1 MRKLLLQNITSS
13 CLLFLTYGLLAQ
25 SIWVGPRLTFTKNVG
40 SDWMLEE
47 NQDRITDNVWLTR
60 ADTRSIFNMAQETDY
75 TNNFSPVDT
84 EWAFG
89 TTNNIDSLEFA
100 PWEVTTESPLNSI
113 DKNMVVHLITD
124 DIYIDIKFTEWTG
137 GGSGAGFTY
146 ERSTDQTSNI
156 IDFNSIPKIS
166 IFPNPSPDIIQVSG
180 LLSPTKAEIFDTKGQ
195 RVLSGM
201 MINNTPI
208 HIYGF
213 MRGVYFMRFENG
225 PIVKFIKE

>member
-25 SIWVGPRLTFTKNVG
+25 SIWVGPRLTFTKSIG

-47 NQDRITDNVWLTR
+47 HQDRITDNVWLTR
-60 ADTRSIFNMAQETDY
+60 ANTRSIFNMAQETDY
-75 TNNFSPVDT
+75 TNNYSPVDT

-137 GGSGAGFTY
+137 EYDYYSY
-146 ERSTDQTSNI
+146 PLCI
-156 IDFNSIPKIS
+156 YY
-166 IFPNPSPDIIQVSG
+166 
-180 LLSPTKAEIFDTKGQ
+180 FDYQ
-195 RVLSGM
+195 WLHLM
-201 MINNTPI
+201 D
-208 HIYGF
+208 H
-213 MRGVYFMRFENG
+213 
-225 PIVKFIKE
+225 